1 MVMELRELCK
11 ISEKYDMIT
20 TTSNKEE
27 RVVRPKTANEQRLT
41 YSRSIRTKGQK
52 RVLQKSRSRSL
63 PAISLMPAEKLSPL
77 PVHNVSFDVPYH
89 SDEEID
95 SVPVRQFSTTY
106 KGLINN
112 GDLRKDSRRDSGV
125 SSTSFRR
132 DSSISVASSCF
143 YSRCDSVF
151 SESSSRRNSGTANYT
166 ALPYRRSSVMSEP
179 EYLKLGQKFPLSLS
193 GSRDSVVEET
203 PSQYQVVVLGGEGA
217 GKSAIIT
224 QFTTS
229 EFLGTADLCTES
241 DDEKTSLSVILNNEE
256 SVIDLI
262 EDSNTDSVEESS
274 DVDID
279 AYVIVYSCTDR
290 ESFKSASTALYRLKE
305 EQRSSKTIVLVA
317 NKVDLARKRQVTY
330 EEGRV
335 LAHSYNCKYIE
346 TSMAVNHNIDELLVG
361 VLSQIRLK
369 QYGQFFK
376 DQLLDKKKRGHYKGL
391 TGALKTAFRGVFGKK
406 TKLSSCENLYEI

>member
-27 RVVRPKTANEQRLT
+27 RVVRPKTATEQRLT

-63 PAISLMPAEKLSPL
+63 PAISLMPVEKLSPL

-89 SDEEID
+89 SDEEVD

-151 SESSSRRNSGTANYT
+151 SESSSRRNSGTTNYT

-203 PSQYQVVVLGGEGA
+203 PSQYQVVVLGGEGV

-229 EFLGTADLCTES
+229 EFLGTADLCTG
-241 DDEKTSLSVILNNEE
+241 KIL
-256 SVIDLI
+256 
-262 EDSNTDSVEESS
+262 
-274 DVDID
+274 
-279 AYVIVYSCTDR
+279 
-290 ESFKSASTALYRLKE
+290 
-305 EQRSSKTIVLVA
+305 
-317 NKVDLARKRQVTY
+317 
-330 EEGRV
+330 
-335 LAHSYNCKYIE
+335 
-346 TSMAVNHNIDELLVG
+346 
-361 VLSQIRLK
+361 
-369 QYGQFFK
+369 
-376 DQLLDKKKRGHYKGL
+376 
-391 TGALKTAFRGVFGKK
+391 
-406 TKLSSCENLYEI
+406 